1 MGKYWYIIVLTI
13 IIMSSFMIACA
24 PSYYVVGNVTHR
36 NESGELMN
44 TYPESVIATQNYD
57 YNLYSYIESKF
68 FTGNGLFFN
77 DRSGERRFIA
87 GGIIQIDSV
96 YVIKIEDYYN
106 KSHTIKDS
114 RGNILPSKNNLLISE
129 YNKNERIIKD
139 LSKMKREAENSKS
152 GNEQYIEDVKE
163 KLRLLKNR
171 QATIERILYREYDFY
186 IRTAI

>member
-1 MGKYWYIIVLTI
+1 MGKYWYIILTI

-24 PSYYVVGNVTHR
+24 PYYVVGNVTHR

-87 GGIIQIDSV
+87 GRIIQIDSV

-114 RGNILPSKNNLLISE
+114 RGNILPSKNDLISE

-171 QATIERILYREYDFY
+171 QATIERILYREYDLY
-186 IRTAI
+186 IRTTI